1 MASTDKD
8 GPASSRIWDKLPKL
22 GSRGERGEVYK
33 KLGRKVIEI
42 ELAGLKLMGD
52 RIDDQFVR
60 ACRYLRY
67 EKLGPVDR
75 HRTGHVVVMGVGKS
89 GHIGTKIAAT
99 LASTGTPAFFV
110 HPAEAAHGDLGMLTA
125 HDVVLALSN
134 SGKTSEIVALL
145 PGLKKL
151 GVPLIA
157 MTGNPASPLAKAA
170 DVHLNVAVEQEACP
184 LELAPTASTTAALAM
199 GDALAVAVMQAEE
212 FDEEGFARSHPG
224 GALGKRLLLDVRGLM
239 HAGDELPAVKAGAP
253 LKDALLEMTRKGLG
267 MTAVVDERRKLLGIF
282 TDGDLRRALDRDVD
296 LRGTTIDSVMTKSC
310 KTVREDVMA
319 SEALALMQQHKISA
333 LVVVDAQ
340 NRVTGALNM
349 HDLLRAGVG
358 G

>member
-1 MASTDKD
+1 MGSTEKKA
-8 GPASSRIWDKLPKL
+8 GVWDKLPKL
-22 GSRGERGEVYK
+22 GSRGQRGEVYK
-33 KLGRKVIEI
+33 KLARKVLEI
-42 ELAGLKLMGD
+42 ELAGVKLMVD
-52 RIDDQFVR
+52 RIDDEFVR
-60 ACRYLRY
+60 ACRKIRY
-67 EKLGPVDR
+67 EKIGPVDKPR
-75 HRTGHVVVMGVGKS
+75 SGHVVVMGVGKS
-89 GHIGTKIAAT
+89 GHVGTKIAAT

-110 HPAEAAHGDLGMLTA
+110 HPAEAAHGDLGMLTG

-134 SGKTSEIVALL
+134 SGKTGEIVSLL

-157 MTGNPASPLAKAA
+157 MTGNPDSPLAKAA

-199 GDALAVAVMQAEE
+199 GDALAVAIMQAEE

-224 GALGKRLLLDVRGLM
+224 GALGKRLLLDVGLLM
-239 HAGDELPAVKAGAP
+239 HKGDEIPAVAGGAP
-253 LKDALLEMTRKGLG
+253 LKDALLEMSKKGLG
-267 MTAVVDERRKLLGIF
+267 MTAVVDARRKLLGIF

-296 LRGTTIDSVMTKSC
+296 LRTAKIDEVMTKNP
-310 KTVREDVMA
+310 KTVREDLMA
-319 SEALALMQQHKISA
+319 HQALQLMKEHKISA
-333 LVVVDAQ
+333 LVVLDDA

-358 G
+358 